1 MATPQ
6 KPKPKLPASAEDD
19 AWDKISAMPPKYKNQ
34 PAKRGLTKQKKP
46 KKNKKG
52 QSPLLFKVGAAI
64 LLLLVLVVLYV
75 AFFVEK
81 PEPAWP
87 VGYSVYGVDVSKY
100 QKDIDWQKVRANEIS
115 FAFLKAT
122 EGATLQDVSFKRNW
136 EEARRAGIL
145 CGAYHF
151 YRPHLKPEV
160 QARNFISLVKL
171 QPGDLPPVLD
181 VEVKGRKSK
190 ELLRRDLQV
199 WLRQVE
205 QAYGIKP
212 IIYTNYTFYKDYLAG
227 HFDDYHLWIAHYKV
241 PELKLEKTDKLKLAF
256 WQHTDGGTINGIVGA
271 VDCNVFYGSMRDL
284 KSVCLKEQP

>member
-1 MATPQ
+1 M
-6 KPKPKLPASAEDD
+6 
-19 AWDKISAMPPKYKNQ
+19 
-34 PAKRGLTKQKKP
+34 
-46 KKNKKG
+46 
-52 QSPLLFKVGAAI
+52 
-64 LLLLVLVVLYV
+64 LLVLAVLYV
-75 AFFVEK
+75 ALFVEK
-81 PEPAWP
+81 PEAAWP
-87 VGYSVYGVDVSKY
+87 EGYSVYGIDVSKY
-100 QKDIDWQKVRANEIS
+100 QKEIDWQKVRGNEIS

-122 EGATLQDVSFKRNW
+122 EGATLQDASFKGNW
-136 EEARRAGIL
+136 EQARRAGIL

-151 YRPHLKPEV
+151 YRPHLNPEV

-190 ELLRRDLQV
+190 EQLRQDLQV

-205 QAYGIKP
+205 KAYGIKP

-227 HFDDYHLWIAHYKV
+227 HFDDYHLWIAHYQV

-256 WQHTDGGTINGIVGA
+256 WQHTDGGVIDGIVGA

-284 KSVCLKEQP
+284 RSVCLKAHP